1 MEIVRPDK
9 LSDEERQR
17 TIERLWEKD
26 PSLWSDNTEDFD
38 AITNRLGWLDV
49 IDRIRDK
56 VGEIKA
62 FGLEVKEN
70 GYKRA
75 CLLGMGG
82 SSLFALVISEIFG
95 PADGFPELV
104 VIDTTDPD
112 VVENVEKEGLED
124 TLFIVASKSGTTT
137 EVHALFNYFWEK
149 VSALSDEPG
158 KQFVAITDPGTP
170 LEKLAEEKGF
180 RHCFLNYPDIGGR
193 YSALSYFGLIP
204 ASVLGMDIDLLLDRA
219 DRVRKMC
226 RPEVPYQENP
236 GYLLGAFMGLY
247 GAQSRDKLTILADN
261 PIKPFGLWLEQLIA
275 ESSGK
280 DTLGLVPIV
289 GESTGIPGFYGGE
302 RIFVYMR
309 LVDTPKERSLDAFVE
324 ELKEADFP
332 VHLLKLEDKYD
343 IGGQVFLWEF
353 AIALACHF
361 IGVNAFN
368 EPDVKVAKEMTRI
381 TLDHYIKEGKMPV
394 KFWVDPQS
402 QINFRPSHTLAASMK
417 GLARTLRDIFNVLPT
432 WGYLGFLPY
441 LPYDPVVDEIVGE
454 MRHIVR
460 QERGCATMMGYGP
473 RYLHSTGQLHKGGPI
488 SGAFIMFT
496 RKRAKDYEPVPGF
509 GVSFWH
515 IQFAQA
521 VGDFEALSQINRRVI
536 HVHLPSDYK
545 LGLRSFSKVLSRA
558 ARL

>member
-1 MEIVRPDK
+1 MIVRPDK
-9 LSDEERQR
+9 LSDAEKQETLR
-17 TIERLWEKD
+17 RLWQKD
-26 PSLWSDNTEDFD
+26 PTLWSQNEEDYD
-38 AITNRLGWLDV
+38 LIVNRLGWLDV
-49 IDRIRDK
+49 IDRIKDK
-56 VGEIKA
+56 LVEIRG
-62 FGLEVKEN
+62 FGTFVKDQ
-70 GYKRA
+70 GFDRV

-82 SSLFALVISEIFG
+82 SSLFALVLSKIFG
-95 PADGFPELV
+95 PEDGYPDLV
-104 VIDTTDPD
+104 VLDTTDPD
-112 VVENVEKEGLED
+112 EIEKIEASGLD
-124 TLFIVASKSGTTT
+124 KTLFIVASKSGTTT
-137 EVHALFNYFWEK
+137 EVQALFNYFWEK
-149 VSALSDEPG
+149 VSQNEQDPG
-158 KQFVAITDPGTP
+158 NRFVAITDPGTP
-170 LEKLAEEKGF
+170 LEDLSKEKGF
-180 RHCFLNYPDIGGR
+180 ARCFLNYPDIGGR

-204 ASVLGMDIDLLLDRA
+204 ASVLGLDLDLLLERA
-219 DRVRKMC
+219 DSVRKMC
-226 RPEVPYQENP
+226 GPDVAFDKNP
-236 GYLLGAFMGLY
+236 GYMLGAFMGLF
-247 GAQSRDKLTILADN
+247 GCQSRDKLTILSD
-261 PIKPFGLWLEQLIA
+261 KEVRPFGLWLEQLIA

-289 GESTGIPGFYGGE
+289 GESTGIPGFYGSE

-309 LVDTPKERSLDAFVE
+309 MKDTTPEYSLDAFIQ

-332 VHLLKLEDKYD
+332 VHLLMLEDLYD

-353 AIALACHF
+353 ATALACHF

-368 EPDVKVAKEMTRI
+368 EPDVKVAKEMTRH

-441 LPYDPVVDEIVGE
+441 LPYDPVVDEVIGQ

-460 QERGCATMMGYGP
+460 QERGCATVMGYGP

-488 SGAFIMFT
+488 SGAFIIFT
-496 RKRAKDYEPVPGF
+496 RKRKKDYQPVPGF

-536 HVHLPSDYK
+536 HVHLPSDYQ
-545 LGLRSFSKVLSRA
+545 LGLRSFGKVLSRA

>member
-1 MEIVRPDK
+1 MIVRPDK

-26 PSLWSDNTEDFD
+26 PSLWSSKEEEFEL
-38 AITNRLGWLDV
+38 ISNRLGWLDV
-49 IDRIRDK
+49 IDRIRGRLDD
-56 VGEIKA
+56 IKA
-62 FGLEVKEN
+62 FGRSVRDE
-70 GYKRA
+70 GYTRA

-82 SSLFALVISEIFG
+82 SSLFALVISRIFG
-95 PADGFPELV
+95 PAEGFPELIV
-104 VIDTTDPD
+104 VDTTDP
-112 VVENVEKEGLED
+112 EEVEKVEAQGVEK

-137 EVHALFNYFWEK
+137 EVHALFNFFWEK
-149 VSALSDEPG
+149 VSELTEEPG
-158 KQFVAITDPGTP
+158 RQFVAITDPGTP
-170 LEKLAEEKGF
+170 LEELAAEKGF
-180 RHCFLNYPDIGGR
+180 NRCFLNYPDIGGR

-204 ASVLGMDIDLLLDRA
+204 ASVLGMDIDLLLERA
-219 DRVRKMC
+219 DRMRKSC
-226 RPEVPYQENP
+226 GPDVPFSENP
-236 GYLLGAFMGLY
+236 GYVLGAFMGLF
-247 GAQSRDKLTILADN
+247 GCQSRDKLTLLADG
-261 PIKPFGLWLEQLIA
+261 PVKPFGLWLEQLIA

-280 DTLGLVPIV
+280 ETLGLVPVV

-309 LVDTPKERSLDAFVE
+309 MKETSKERSLDAFVE
-324 ELKEADFP
+324 ELIDADFP
-332 VHLLKLEDKYD
+332 VEVLMLDDLYD
-343 IGGQVFLWEF
+343 IGAQVFLWEF
-353 AIALACHF
+353 SVALACHF

-368 EPDVKVAKEMTRI
+368 EPDVKVAKEMTRH
-381 TLDHYIKEGKMPV
+381 TLEHYIKEGKMPV

-441 LPYDPVVDEIVGE
+441 LPYDPVVDEVVAE

-460 QERGCATMMGYGP
+460 QERGCATIMGYGP

-488 SGAFIMFT
+488 SGAFLIFT

-515 IQFAQA
+515 IEFAQA
-521 VGDFEALSQINRRVI
+521 VGDFEALSGINRRVV
-536 HVHLPSDYK
+536 HVHLPSDYR
-545 LGLRSFSKVLSRA
+545 LGLRSFGKVLSRA

>member
-1 MEIVRPDK
+1 MIVRPDK
-9 LSDEERQR
+9 LSDKERQK
-17 TIERLWEKD
+17 TIARLWEKD
-26 PSLWSDNTEDFD
+26 PSLWSSREEDFEL
-38 AITNRLGWLDV
+38 IKNRLGWLDV
-49 IDRIRDK
+49 IDRIQDK
-56 VGEIKA
+56 LDEIKE
-62 FGLEVKEN
+62 FGHSVKRD
-70 GYKRA
+70 GFKRV

-82 SSLFALVISEIFG
+82 SSLFALVISQIFG
-95 PADGFPELV
+95 PAEGFPELV
-104 VIDTTDPD
+104 VLDTTDP
-112 VVENVEKEGLED
+112 EEIEKVMASDLEK

-137 EVHALFNYFWEK
+137 EVQALFNYFWDK
-149 VSALSDEPG
+149 VSKITDKPG
-158 KQFVAITDPGTP
+158 GHFVAITDPGTP
-170 LEKLAEEKGF
+170 LEKLSEERGF
-180 RHCFLNYPDIGGR
+180 SRCFLNYPDIGGR

-204 ASVLGMDIDLLLDRA
+204 ASVLGMDIELLVERA
-219 DRVRKMC
+219 DEMRKRC
-226 RPEVPYQENP
+226 RPEVPFNENP
-236 GYLLGAFMGLY
+236 GYILGAFMGLF
-247 GAQSRDKLTILADN
+247 GCQSRDKLTILAD
-261 PIKPFGLWLEQLIA
+261 PPVKPFGLWLEQLIA

-280 DTLGLVPIV
+280 DTLGLVPVV

-309 LVDTPKERSLDAFVE
+309 MKDTPKESSLDTFVE

-332 VHLLKLEDKYD
+332 VEVLFLNDLYD
-343 IGGQVFLWEF
+343 IGAQVFLWEF
-353 AIALACHF
+353 ATALACHF

-368 EPDVKVAKEMTRI
+368 EPDVKVAKEMTRH

-402 QINFRPSHTLAASMK
+402 QINFRPSHTLAQSMK

-441 LPYDPVVDEIVGE
+441 LPYDPVVDEVIAE

-460 QERGCATMMGYGP
+460 QERGCATVMGYGP

-488 SGAFIMFT
+488 SGAFLIFT

-521 VGDFEALSQINRRVI
+521 VGDFEALSQLNRRVI
-536 HVHLPSDYK
+536 HVHLPSDYR
-545 LGLRSFSKVLSRA
+545 LGLRSFGKVLSRA

>member
-1 MEIVRPDK
+1 MIVRPDK
-9 LSDEERQR
+9 LSDEERQK
-17 TIERLWEKD
+17 TIERLWAKD
-26 PSLWSDNTEDFD
+26 PSLWTENKDEYEL
-38 AITNRLGWLDV
+38 ILNRLGWLDV
-49 IDRIRDK
+49 IDRIKDK
-56 VGEIKA
+56 LEDIKN
-62 FGLEVKEN
+62 FGLSVKEE
-70 GYKRA
+70 GYSRA

-82 SSLFALVISEIFG
+82 SSLFALVLSKIFG
-95 PADGFPELV
+95 PSDGYPELLV
-104 VIDTTDPD
+104 LDTTDPD
-112 VVENVEKEGLED
+112 EVEKVESLGLND

-137 EVHALFNYFWEK
+137 EVQALFNYFWQK
-149 VSALSDEPG
+149 VASSVTEPG
-158 KQFVAITDPGTP
+158 KHFVAITDPGTP
-170 LEKLAEEKGF
+170 LEDLARERDF
-180 RHCFLNYPDIGGR
+180 RQCFLNFPDIGGR
-193 YSALSYFGLIP
+193 YSALSYFGLVP
-204 ASVLGMDIDLLLDRA
+204 ASILGLDLDLLIERA
-219 DRVRKMC
+219 DQMRQRC
-226 RPEVPYQENP
+226 RPEVPYNENP
-236 GYLLGAFMGLY
+236 GYTLGAFMGLL
-247 GAQSRDKLTILADN
+247 GVQSRDKLTLLAD
-261 PIKPFGLWLEQLIA
+261 PPVKPFALWLEQLIA

-309 LVDTPKERSLDAFVE
+309 MKETSKERSLDTFVN

-332 VHLLKLEDKYD
+332 VQVLVLEDLYD
-343 IGGQVFLWEF
+343 VGAQVFLWEF
-353 AIALACHF
+353 AVALACHF

-368 EPDVKVAKEMTRI
+368 EPDVKVAKEMTRV

-441 LPYDPVVDEIVGE
+441 LPYDPVVDEVVAE

-460 QERGCATMMGYGP
+460 QERGCATVMGYGP

-488 SGAFIMFT
+488 SGAFIIFT
-496 RKRAKDYEPVPGF
+496 RKRSKEYEVVPGF

-536 HVHLPSDYK
+536 HVHLPSDYR

>member
-1 MEIVRPDK
+1 VIVRPDK
-9 LSDEERQR
+9 LSDEERQK
-17 TIERLWEKD
+17 TIERLWAKD
-26 PSLWSDNTEDFD
+26 PSLWTENKDEYEL
-38 AITNRLGWLDV
+38 ILNRLGWLDV
-49 IDRIRDK
+49 IDRIKDK
-56 VGEIKA
+56 LEDIKN
-62 FGLEVKEN
+62 FGLSVKEE
-70 GYKRA
+70 GYSRA

-82 SSLFALVISEIFG
+82 SSLFALVLSKIFG
-95 PADGFPELV
+95 PSDGYPELLV
-104 VIDTTDPD
+104 LDTTDPD
-112 VVENVEKEGLED
+112 EVEKVESLGLND

-137 EVHALFNYFWEK
+137 EVQALFNYFWQK
-149 VSALSDEPG
+149 VASSVTEPG
-158 KQFVAITDPGTP
+158 KHFVAITDPGTP
-170 LEKLAEEKGF
+170 LEDLARERDF
-180 RHCFLNYPDIGGR
+180 RQCFLNFPDIGGR
-193 YSALSYFGLIP
+193 YSALSYFGLVP
-204 ASVLGMDIDLLLDRA
+204 ASILGLDLDLLIERA
-219 DRVRKMC
+219 DQMRQRC
-226 RPEVPYQENP
+226 RPEVPYNENP
-236 GYLLGAFMGLY
+236 GYTLGAFMGLL
-247 GAQSRDKLTILADN
+247 GVQSRDKLTLLAD
-261 PIKPFGLWLEQLIA
+261 PPVKPFALWLEQLIA

-309 LVDTPKERSLDAFVE
+309 MKETSKERSLDTFVN

-332 VHLLKLEDKYD
+332 VQVLVLEDLYD
-343 IGGQVFLWEF
+343 VGAQVFLWEF
-353 AIALACHF
+353 AVALACHF

-368 EPDVKVAKEMTRI
+368 EPDVKVAKEMTRV

-441 LPYDPVVDEIVGE
+441 LPYDPVVDEVVAE

-460 QERGCATMMGYGP
+460 QERGCATVMGYGP

-488 SGAFIMFT
+488 SGAFIIFT
-496 RKRAKDYEPVPGF
+496 RKRSKEYEVVPGF

-536 HVHLPSDYK
+536 HVHLPSDYR